1 MISIIIPVY
10 NAEKTIERCI
20 KSVLNQTYHDFE
32 IIVVYKNG
40 SDKTLDILHSIDD
53 LRIKIVYQTVETGPG
68 GARNIGI
75 DFSTGDYLGFV
86 ESDDYIHQDFY
97 NKLLSRLIQDSSD
110 IAWGEIVRKEEKK
123 SWIKSGHKL
132 TYENFFE
139 KYQLIN
145 NGASFDKLFKSSLI
159 KDHAIRFSENIRFED
174 NPMILKAFFYS
185 KKISTVTDA
194 LYFYNPD
201 PWSDEYKNL
210 LKQHIF
216 PIAEDMMDFAKNN
229 HFTSREISLLQRKII
244 QSFADSFVYE
254 PDIYYKFSKIIGSP
268 LFLKLR
274 YFRKCIKKFKR
285 SILA

>member
-139 KYQLIN
+139 KYQVWK
-145 NGASFDKLFKSSLI
+145 GDWLFC
-159 KDHAIRFSENIRFED
+159 
-174 NPMILKAFFYS
+174 
-185 KKISTVTDA
+185 KKVLT
-194 LYFYNPD
+194 N
-201 PWSDEYKNL
+201 
-210 LKQHIF
+210 Q
-216 PIAEDMMDFAKNN
+216 
-229 HFTSREISLLQRKII
+229 II
-244 QSFADSFVYE
+244 
-254 PDIYYKFSKIIGSP
+254 
-268 LFLKLR
+268 
-274 YFRKCIKKFKR
+274 
-285 SILA
+285 